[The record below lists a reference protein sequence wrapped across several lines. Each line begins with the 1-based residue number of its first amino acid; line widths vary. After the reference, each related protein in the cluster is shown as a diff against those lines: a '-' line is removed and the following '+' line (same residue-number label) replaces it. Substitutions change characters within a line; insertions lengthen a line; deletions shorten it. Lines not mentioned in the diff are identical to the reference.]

1 MDIKKQLAEIR
12 KQEPKR
18 KFNQTLDVIINLKN
32 YDAKK
37 QENRFVEEVA
47 LPEGRGKD
55 VKVGVIG
62 VNLVVTAKG
71 KADELI
77 NEQRLAQ
84 IEGSPKDQKQLL
96 RTVDYFIS
104 EPQFMA
110 RIGKSLGKRLGPKG
124 KMPKPVPGTVDPKPM
139 IDRLKKTV
147 RVVVKDAPVISC
159 PVGTEQMSDEAL
171 GKNLEA
177 VLGAVEKRL
186 PNGRNNIKAVY
197 LKTTMGAPVK
207 VI

>member
-1 MDIKKQLAEIR
+1 MDISKQLAEIR

-18 KFNQTLDVIINLKN
+18 NFNQTIDIIINLKH
-32 YDAKK
+32 YDSKK
-37 QENRFVEEVA
+37 QENRFVEEIV

-55 VKVGVIG
+55 IKVGVIG
-62 VNLVVTAKG
+62 VNLVVSAKG

-77 NEQRLAQ
+77 NEARLAQ
-84 IEGSPKDQKQLL
+84 IEASAKEQKQLL
-96 RTVDYFIS
+96 RNIDYFIS

-124 KMPKPVPGTVDPKPM
+124 KMPKPLPGTIDPKPL

-147 RVVVKDAPVISC
+147 RATVRDAPVISC
-159 PVGTEQMSDEAL
+159 PIGVEQMSDDAL
-171 GKNLEA
+171 GKNFEA
-177 VLGAVEKRL
+177 VLAGVEKRL
-186 PNGRNNIKAVY
+186 PNGRQNIKAVY
-197 LKTTMGAPVK
+197 IKATMGAPVK

>member
-18 KFNQTLDVIINLKN
+18 NFNQTIDVIINLKH

-37 QENRFVEEVA
+37 QENRFVEEVV

-84 IEGSPKDQKQLL
+84 IEGSAKEQKTIL
-96 RTVDYFIS
+96 RNIDYFIS

-124 KMPKPVPGTVDPKPM
+124 KMPKPLPGTVDPKPL

-147 RVVVKDAPVISC
+147 RASVRDAPVISC
-159 PVGTEQMSDEAL
+159 PIGVEQMADEAL

-177 VLGAVEKRL
+177 VLAGVEKRL
-186 PNGRNNIKAVY
+186 PNGRQNIKAVY
-197 LKTTMGAPVK
+197 IKATMGTPVK

>member
-18 KFNQTLDVIINLKN
+18 NFNQTIDIIINLKH

-37 QENRFVEEVA
+37 QENRFVEEVM

-55 VKVGVIG
+55 IKVGVIG
-62 VNLVVTAKG
+62 ANLVVTAKG

-77 NEQRLAQ
+77 NEARLAQ
-84 IEGSPKDQKQLL
+84 IEGSPKEQKTIL
-96 RTVDYFIS
+96 RNVDYFIS

-124 KMPKPVPGTVDPKPM
+124 KMPKPLPGTVDPKAL

-147 RVVVKDAPVISC
+147 RVVIKDSPVISC
-159 PVGTEQMSDEAL
+159 PIGMEQMSDEAL
-171 GKNLEA
+171 GKNFEA
-177 VLGAVEKRL
+177 ILSGVEKRL
-186 PNGRNNIKAVY
+186 PNGRQNIKAVY
-197 LKTTMGAPVK
+197 LKATMGSPVK
-207 VI
+207 II